1 MTQPESMRTR
11 IARFAKNYVDS
22 GRGTYQE
29 ASDKLGISNRT
40 LLRYRNGYA
49 GKRGENAP
57 VDEKFPDVSP
67 QIRNR
72 MKRGGKLTQLR
83 QAQKE
88 YEREQQE
95 PPEEPDEPEP
105 GEPFRLS
112 DSSIRTPTLA
122 PDAVRKVGRTD
133 TPRLDEAITEG
144 REIEVRLNRVAPGGS
159 MRRRRW
165 EIGEPPSEEDP
176 DELLDQE
183 TVRIDTGRVLDSVEL
198 ESILWNEVIM
208 PIVYGQS
215 DE

>member
-1 MTQPESMRTR
+1 MRTR
-11 IARFAKNYVDS
+11 IARFAESFVDS

-29 ASDKLGISNRT
+29 AADKLGVGTRT
-40 LLRYRNGYA
+40 LRRYRKGYE
-49 GKRGENAP
+49 GKRGEDAP
-57 VDEKFPDVSP
+57 ADEKFPDVSP
-67 QIRNR
+67 QVRKS
-72 MKRGGKLTQLR
+72 MKQGGKLTQLR
-83 QAQKE
+83 QAQKQ
-88 YEREQQE
+88 YEQEQQE
-95 PPEEPDEPEP
+95 PPDEPTEPEP

-112 DSSIRTPTLA
+112 DSTVRTPTLA
-122 PDAVRKVGRTD
+122 PDAVRRVGRTE
-133 TPRLDEAITEG
+133 TPRLDEEITNS

-176 DELLDQE
+176 DQLLDQE